1 MPVSRG
7 SQKPLWRRICAQSR
21 QFNLDNEAT
30 SRHCVQEALMTN
42 RTITVTIP
50 EALYLQLEAASRSSA
65 QSLDAVV
72 AQSLERTILPH
83 LASLLPARLRA
94 ELDVMVQLSDEA
106 LRAIALSLAPQER
119 GTRLDDLIARKQDG
133 SITLEQQAELTG
145 LSAEA
150 EALMVRK
157 AHAFALLKS
166 RGHALPPLD
175 QLPVPA
181 S

>member
-1 MPVSRG
+1 M
-7 SQKPLWRRICAQSR
+7 L
-21 QFNLDNEAT
+21 L
-30 SRHCVQEALMTN
+30 

-50 EALYLQLEAASRSSA
+50 ETLYLQLKAVARSTA

-72 AQSLERTILPH
+72 AQSLERIILPH
-83 LASLLPARLRA
+83 LESLLPVSLRA
-94 ELDVMVQLSDEA
+94 ELDAMVQLSDDA
-106 LRAIALSLAPQER
+106 LQAIALSMALQER
-119 GTRLDDLIARKQDG
+119 SAHTDDLIARKQDG
-133 SITLEQQAELTG
+133 NITPEQQAELSE
-145 LSAEA
+145 LSAES

-166 RGHALPPLD
+166 RGYALPPLD